1 MCMPMRA
8 WVYACVFTCP
18 CVYMWTCVMW
28 RSQVKGRCLPPS
40 LAWHLLFETKSLL
53 ESGAHW
59 SVSWALGPRGLLV
72 FSSHAHP
79 ARAVLQPHTTK
90 SDFYWGLG
98 SHSGPHAFAASSLPV
113 ESSCQFCSMG
123 FDKWM
128 VSIIPVLN
136 RRVLLSGWALQWAV
150 PVALFS
156 MVRYWGWTCS
166 FRGFL
171 FWQKLGIF
179 IPESLN
185 TLSNLLWFFQAC
197 SIIFIFNWDACD
209 QNFLLVPPAG
219 QF

>member
-1 MCMPMRA
+1 MCMPMRV

-28 RSQVKGRCLPPS
+28 TSQGKGRCLPPS
-40 LAWHLLFETKSLL
+40 LAWHLLFETKSPL

-113 ESSCQFCSMG
+113 ESSCQSCSMG

-128 VSIIPVLN
+128 VSTIPVLN
-136 RRVLLSGWALQWAV
+136 LESFVEWLGSPVGCPSGFIFHGEILRLDLLFQGFSLLGEAWHFYSRVL
-150 PVALFS
+150 
-156 MVRYWGWTCS
+156 
-166 FRGFL
+166 
-171 FWQKLGIF
+171 
-179 IPESLN
+179 EH
-185 TLSNLLWFFQAC
+185 TL
-197 SIIFIFNWDACD
+197 
-209 QNFLLVPPAG
+209 
-219 QF
+219 